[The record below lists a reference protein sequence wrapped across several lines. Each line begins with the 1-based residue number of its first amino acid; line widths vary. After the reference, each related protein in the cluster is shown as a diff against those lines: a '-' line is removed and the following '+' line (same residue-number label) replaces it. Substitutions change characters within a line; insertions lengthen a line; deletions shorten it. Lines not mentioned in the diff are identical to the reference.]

1 MHEVIQLGHY
11 RAVIC
16 LENSKPRDDWAEG
29 REVSGGL
36 RSRREM
42 GQVGW
47 VVPGRNGAGVRMG
60 LLGGEGE
67 CVSLILHRGEPRLRE
82 GQAGSEVT
90 QLREA
95 EQRINKALALAWLL
109 GQDKLALTTKT

>member
-1 MHEVIQLGHY
+1 
-11 RAVIC
+11 
-16 LENSKPRDDWAEG
+16 
-29 REVSGGL
+29 
-36 RSRREM
+36 M

-47 VVPGRNGAGVRMG
+47 VAPGRMGAGVRMG

-82 GQAGSEVT
+82 RQAGSEVT

-95 EQRINKALALAWLL
+95 EQGLNTALALAWLL
-109 GQDKLALTTKT
+109 GQDKLALTTKTQLVLLLP